1 MKSYN
6 EALKILKK
14 SAKQISSEVIR
25 SVNSLNRILFI
36 KYLYTK

>member
-14 SAKQISSEVIR
+14 SNIKISYV
-25 SVNSLNRILFI
+25 
-36 KYLYTK
+36 KYIIYINEII

>member
-14 SAKQISSEVIR
+14 SYIQISYELIKSI
-25 SVNSLNRILFI
+25 NSLNRVCSSNI
-36 KYLYTK
+36 YTKK